1 MKLRKSTKST
11 KTNGGRRSKAAKRKT
26 RRRRGQKKGNKKPE
40 DESPDQSKGANPNA
54 KGIVKPMSCSP
65 IVKGKTITE
74 NSCYTADALSKIKE
88 AYNKNHGQEDQI
100 LDTDPKMIYES
111 LRSRLTHC
119 GSEDCW
125 LEQIKDSKVRQQLDQ
140 ILFAPDQ
147 PPEWKDNPT
156 EWLSNFDIEK
166 VLQQYEIAYPQFKLL
181 GPSSIDYDTIVDGG
195 CVWDDI
201 CRMQLKDLMARKKR
215 KLGIVFNLDKHD
227 EPGSH
232 WVSMFVDLDNKFIFY
247 FDSALNPTPPE
258 IVRLKK
264 TIMKQGLALNPP
276 IKFKYITNT
285 KAHQK
290 TNTECGMYTLYF
302 IISLLTGKPPEDK
315 EKTARQGGNGQEKDP
330 NRNKN
335 DESMGGNVNLIQT
348 FVNGSLSDKNMVDL
362 RDDLYTEP

>member
-1 MKLRKSTKST
+1 M
-11 KTNGGRRSKAAKRKT
+11 
-26 RRRRGQKKGNKKPE
+26 
-40 DESPDQSKGANPNA
+40 
-54 KGIVKPMSCSP
+54 KGIVKQMSCSP

-88 AYNKNHGQEDQI
+88 AYNKNHGQEGQI
-100 LDTDPKMIYES
+100 SDSDADPKGIYES

-125 LEQIKDSKVRQQLDQ
+125 LEQIKDPKVRQQLDQ

-166 VLQQYEIAYPQFKLL
+166 VLQQYEVAYPEFKLL
-181 GPSSIDYDTIVDGG
+181 GPSSIDYDTIVGG
-195 CVWDDI
+195 QCVWDDI
-201 CRMQLKDLMARKKR
+201 CRMQLRDLMARKKR

-276 IKFKYITNT
+276 INFKYITNT

-330 NRNKN
+330 NRNKI

-362 RDDLYTEP
+362 RDDLYTP